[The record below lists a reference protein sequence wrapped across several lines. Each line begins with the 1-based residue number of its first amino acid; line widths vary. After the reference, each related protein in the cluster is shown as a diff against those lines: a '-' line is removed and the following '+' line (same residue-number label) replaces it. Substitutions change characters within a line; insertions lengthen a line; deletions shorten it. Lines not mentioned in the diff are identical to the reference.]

1 MILPIFLILASLAV
15 ALLLLF
21 IRGEG
26 LRKVVVITGF
36 CVVFAATLGLF
47 RYPPHEV
54 QFIEAHSFL
63 VEHLMTIGEIL
74 LAVWLIVLSIKNKK
88 YSIVLLVLLQAL
100 PLLWFEHFGRHVEA
114 GYNIFVDRL
123 SIVVAVIVGIIG
135 GLICL
140 YSLGYMRDFHS
151 HYHKEVKDRQP
162 LFFFL
167 LFVFLSAMFGV
178 VFSNNLRWLYFFW
191 EITTVCSFLL
201 IGYKQSEES
210 DNNAFLALK
219 LNLLG
224 GLGFAWGLI
233 YLQQQVGM
241 IELDK
246 LMVAGKA
253 VVILPVMLLCI
264 AGLAK
269 SAQMPFSS
277 WLLGA
282 MVAPTPVSALLHSSA
297 MVKAGVYLVLRFAYI
312 LNGTM
317 VGFMIALIGAVTFLV
332 ASFIAISQSDAK
344 KVLAYSTIANLGL
357 IILCAGIGTYQA
369 VWAAVLLIIFH
380 AVAKCLLFLCV
391 GVVEHK
397 IHSRNIDDMS
407 GLIVAMPKLSIMMQL
422 GMAGMFLAP
431 FGMLISKWAVLQ
443 ALVDYNPILA
453 VFLVYGSAATLFY
466 WVKWMGR
473 LLVVTGEIENVE
485 ESVSSSE
492 WFPLM
497 TLSFLTV
504 LVCLFFPVIASFLV
518 KPYVEEVFSRT
529 VTMGAGD
536 ITIMTIMMAMVAIF
550 PLSFIRYGKN
560 VKVVDAY
567 LGGGN
572 TPQGASFHNSLGAS
586 QKMEMKSFY
595 LDRYFG
601 EKRLMVIGVLSGIA
615 LLVAGLVFCL

>member
-1 MILPIFLILASLAV
+1 MVLPIFLILASLAV
-15 ALLLLF
+15 ALCLLV
-21 IRGEG
+21 IKGEK
-26 LRKVVVITGF
+26 LRQFTVIAGF
-36 CVVFAATLGLF
+36 CVIFVATLGLF
-47 RYPPHEV
+47 RYSAHGV
-54 QFIEAHSFL
+54 QFIEAHS
-63 VEHLMTIGEIL
+63 L
-74 LAVWLIVLSIKNKK
+74 LADRLMMAAEIFLSLWLILISIQNKK
-88 YSIVLLVLLQAL
+88 FSIVLLVLLQAL
-100 PLLWFEHFGRHVEA
+100 PLFWFEHFGRHVEA
-114 GYNIFVDRL
+114 EYNIFVDHL
-123 SIVVAVIVGIIG
+123 SIVVALIVGIVG

-140 YSLGYMRDFHS
+140 YALGYMRDFHA
-151 HYHKEVKDRQP
+151 HFRKEVKDRQP

-167 LFVFLSAMFGV
+167 LFIFLSAMFGV

-191 EITTVCSFLL
+191 EVTTICSFLL

-210 DNNAFLALK
+210 TKNAFLALK
-219 LNLLG
+219 LNMLG

-233 YLQQQVGM
+233 YLQQNVGM

-246 LMVAGKA
+246 LMVASKA

-312 LNGTM
+312 LNGTTA
-317 VGFMIALIGAVTFLV
+317 GFMIALIGAVTFLF
-332 ASFIAISQSDAK
+332 ASFIAITQSDAK

-369 VWAAVLLIIFH
+369 VWAAMLLIIFH

-397 IHSRNIDDMS
+397 IHSRNIEDMS
-407 GLIVAMPKLSIMMQL
+407 GLIISMPKLSIMLQL

-453 VFLVYGSAATLFY
+453 IFLVYGSAATLFY

-473 LLVVTGEIENVE
+473 LLVVTGEAENVE
-485 ESVSSSE
+485 DTVSDSE
-492 WFPLM
+492 WFPLI

-504 LVCLFFPVIASFLV
+504 MVCLFFPVIAAILV

-536 ITIMTIMMAMVAIF
+536 ITIMTIMMAMVALF
-550 PLSFIRYGKN
+550 PLSFIRHGRK

-567 LGGGN
+567 LGGAN
-572 TPQGASFHNSLGAS
+572 TPGGVSFCNSFTVP
-586 QKMEMKSFY
+586 QKMEMKGYY
-595 LDRYFG
+595 LDKYFG
-601 EKRLMVIGVLSGIA
+601 EKRLLPMGVISGAI
-615 LLVAGLVFCL
+615 LLLAGLVFCL